1 MSSHRLLLS
10 LNLSNTGITGEELV
24 GFREPLINLEELTL
38 KSCLQLTDTGLR
50 RFLTVCGDRFKRLHL
65 EALSISANKLAGM
78 DAQFSGLE
86 FLVLKECHNLQD
98 EGFCQILDLCGG
110 QLKSLQVENCAI
122 TGGNQLSRFANTFP
136 CLRHLISRSDHQ
148 RILTKDLTLELLK
161 LSKDTLTDC
170 PTYTKPLFSD
180 EQL

>member
-38 KSCLQLTDTGLR
+38 KGCLQLTDTGLR
-50 RFLTVCGDRFKRLHL
+50 RVLTVCGDRFKRLHL

-78 DAQFSGLE
+78 DAQFSGLQS
-86 FLVLKECHNLQD
+86 LVLKECHNLQD